1 MRTKLL
7 FMVSSVVLLGLVLG
21 GAAFGSGSASITREE
36 NLRTNARF
44 TNFHFVDN
52 TPANHGE
59 GTGDEILFRVK
70 LSQGGSRIGTG
81 LIECTAMFFRQLAC
95 ATTMQI
101 EGRGKLVAE
110 GSFAERQR
118 IHASLAVTGGTG
130 DFRNARG
137 TVEVDDTGPNSSS
150 FDFHLIP

>member
-7 FMVSSVVLLGLVLG
+7 FLVSSVVLLGLVLG
-21 GAAFGSGSASITREE
+21 GAAFGSGSASLTQEE

-52 TPANHGE
+52 SPTNQQGL
-59 GTGDEILFRVK
+59 GDEVLIRVK

-81 LIECTAMFFRQLAC
+81 LIKCTDMFYRQLAC
-95 ATTMQI
+95 AATMQI
-101 EGRGKLVAE
+101 EGRGKIVVE
-110 GSFAERQR
+110 GTFAERQR
-118 IHASLAVTGGTG
+118 IHASIAVTGGTG

-137 TVEVDDTGPNSSS
+137 TVEIDDTGPNTSS